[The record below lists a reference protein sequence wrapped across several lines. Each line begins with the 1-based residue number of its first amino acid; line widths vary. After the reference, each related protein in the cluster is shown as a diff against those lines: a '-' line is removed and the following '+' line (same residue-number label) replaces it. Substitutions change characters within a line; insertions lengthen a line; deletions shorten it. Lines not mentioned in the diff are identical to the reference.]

1 MAQEQQTQQKSS
13 ISKYLIPLILV
24 VMPVAIALGQDTT
37 ISGIIPA
44 MTGSAYPIAFTLL
57 SWGIAA
63 KLIHDSRK

>member
-1 MAQEQQTQQKSS
+1 MAQEQQTQQKSG

-24 VMPVAIALGQDTT
+24 VMPVAIALGQDTA

-44 MTGSAYPIAFTLL
+44 MTSSVYPIAFTLL
-57 SWGIAA
+57 SWGTAA